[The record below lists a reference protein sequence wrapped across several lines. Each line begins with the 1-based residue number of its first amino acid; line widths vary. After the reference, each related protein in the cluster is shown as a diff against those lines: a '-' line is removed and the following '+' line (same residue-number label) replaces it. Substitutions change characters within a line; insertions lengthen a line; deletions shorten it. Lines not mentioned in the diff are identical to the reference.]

1 MSKSSRD
8 DREESVLLLLL
19 FFFEKTLSFSLLSST
34 FMHPFF
40 TPVDFNVSDAKYVLS
55 TLMSPV

>member
-8 DREESVLLLLL
+8 DWEESVLLL
-19 FFFEKTLSFSLLSST
+19 FFFFQKTLSFSLLSST
-34 FMHPFF
+34 FMNPFF

>member
-8 DREESVLLLLL
+8 DREESVLL
-19 FFFEKTLSFSLLSST
+19 FFFPKTLSFSLLSST

>member
-8 DREESVLLLLL
+8 DREESVLLLS
-19 FFFEKTLSFSLLSST
+19 FFQKTLSFSLLSST
-34 FMHPFF
+34 FMHRFF
-40 TPVDFNVSDAKYVLS
+40 TPVDFNISDAKYVLP

>member
-8 DREESVLLLLL
+8 DWEESVLLL
-19 FFFEKTLSFSLLSST
+19 FFFQKTLSFSLLSST

-40 TPVDFNVSDAKYVLS
+40 TPVDFNVSDAKYVLL